1 MVPEPGPTRRS
12 RATTKSAGSTATE
25 SEAAESNK
33 SMRKTVRGRKA
44 ATTPAANAEP
54 DDLKPDLEAET
65 TKGTRRRG
73 RTRSQ
78 SVEVAAAP
86 APAPAPTTTK
96 RRVGAKSKKTATQGA
111 PVEDGPPRSAADRA
125 ESPEAP
131 PAAARARRGKAK
143 PAAETDDESTGT
155 AGAGALRVAR
165 GRRPPTGTD
174 AASNRAPAG
183 KGRAVVIPSSRQGAA
198 RAAAGEKENTP
209 ERIHV
214 KEEEDDKVGLPPV
227 ATKGARAR
235 GKGGAGVA
243 PKALSEPEKD
253 TTAPP
258 KTRGPRTRAASGRK

>member
-1 MVPEPGPTRRS
+1 MVPEPGPARRS

-25 SEAAESNK
+25 SEAAESKK
-33 SMRKTVRGRKA
+33 SMRKTARGTKA
-44 ATTPAANAEP
+44 ATAPAANPEP
-54 DDLKPDLEAET
+54 DDPKPDLEAET
-65 TKGTRRRG
+65 TKGTHRRG

-78 SVEVAAAP
+78 SVEPV
-86 APAPAPTTTK
+86 PAPAPTTTK
-96 RRVGAKSKKTATQGA
+96 RRVGAKSKKTADTTATQGT
-111 PVEDGPPRSAADRA
+111 PVEDGPPRSAANRA

-155 AGAGALRVAR
+155 VTGALRVAR
-165 GRRPPTGTD
+165 GRRPPTGTG
-174 AASNRAPAG
+174 AASNRAAPAG
-183 KGRAVVIPSSRQGAA
+183 KGRAVAIPSSGKGAT

-214 KEEEDDKVGLPPV
+214 KEEEEDKVALPPV

-235 GKGGAGVA
+235 KGVGVA
-243 PKALSEPEKD
+243 SKALSEPEKD
-253 TTAPP
+253 TTAPA